1 MKRSFV
7 VLSIVAVVGVMGAFN
22 APMASAQTVGDVRA
36 QIQQL
41 SARIAELRAQ
51 LNLLI
56 AGMSSSNTGEGTS
69 SGDESS
75 DAQIRSA
82 FQPDNKPLPR
92 VCNLLRRS
100 LSHGASG
107 EDVSGLQ
114 EFLRDEGQF
123 TANVTGYFGPITAK
137 ALAHW
142 QESQGIE
149 NVGIAGPITR
159 ARIKAKCGLP
169 DQGGIPGQ
177 RFSATPERGG
187 APLSV
192 AFSTWVAGNRP
203 VGDSYTI
210 DFGDGASELAA
221 NCDAPFD
228 KCLSPG
234 QNKHTYTSDGTY
246 IATLIHTQD
255 FCGGNP
261 QCLAPV
267 KREIVGRIKIYV
279 GSVTS
284 CTTEY
289 NPVCG
294 RKILASCTTGNCNV
308 DTTYSNRCSMEA
320 DSAKFL
326 YQGQCRVDT
335 GDPAND
341 PQCKLWFDGCNT
353 CSRNTPG
360 GTAICTLRACI
371 LGYPEG
377 QGPPKPYC
385 REYFSDSSNKPPT
398 ISSFSGPTTL
408 NVNQTGTWAIKAS
421 DPNNGS
427 LRYQITWGDEAMVSP
442 YGLVSAA
449 PERAFTQT
457 TTFTHAYSNAG
468 TYTVT
473 IQVFNDDY
481 SNYKEG
487 ATAKTS
493 STVRVGAGVCPAVAA
508 PSGTTCTTTDNIQ
521 GIWQLYTTDQ
531 GCQNWRCA
539 ASIPVACTAEYAPVC
554 GRTPDSC
561 FYTDPPPASCSGM
574 GWREERTYSNRCA
587 MNAAGATFLRGGSC
601 MDMIPTGY

>member
-1 MKRSFV
+1 

-22 APMASAQTVGDVRA
+22 TPMASAQTVEDVRA

-69 SGDESS
+69 SSDESS

-149 NVGIAGPITR
+149 SVGIAGPITR
-159 ARIKAKCGLP
+159 ARIKVKCGPL
-169 DQGGIPGQ
+169 DQSGIPGQ
-177 RFSATPERGG
+177 RFSATPERGE

-192 AFSTWVAGNRP
+192 AFSTWIAGNRP
-203 VGDSYTI
+203 AGDSYTI
-210 DFGDGASELAA
+210 DFGDGTSELAA
-221 NCDAPFD
+221 NCYAPFD

-279 GSVTS
+279 GSVTN

-294 RKILASCTTGNCNV
+294 SKPIVCITTPCNPV
-308 DTTYSNRCSMEA
+308 KQTYGNRCAMNA
-320 DSAKFL
+320 DGATFL
-326 YQGQCRVDT
+326 YEGICRVDT

-341 PQCKLWFDGCNT
+341 PQCRSWYDGCNT
-353 CSRNTPG
+353 CSREYPG
-360 GTAICTLRACI
+360 GPAMCTLRACPFDT
-371 LGYPEG
+371 LPH
-377 QGPPKPYC
+377 PRC
-385 REYFSDSSNKPPT
+385 TAYFDNTGNKPPT

-408 NVNQTGTWAIKAS
+408 NVNQTGTWTIRAS
-421 DPNNGS
+421 DPENQS
-427 LRYQITWGDEAMVSP
+427 LDYQIYWGDEPVFSDLIANTVATSF
-442 YGLVSAA
+442 V
-449 PERAFTQT
+449 QT
-457 TTFTHAYSNAG
+457 TTFTHSYSAAG
-468 TYTVT
+468 VYTVQ
-473 IQVFNDDY
+473 IVVRDA
-481 SNYKEG
+481 SGGK
-487 ATAKTS
+487 ARTS
-493 STVRVGAGVCPAVAA
+493 TTVRVGIVGVDCPVLNA
-508 PSGTTCTTTDNIQ
+508 PEGPTCTASNNVQ
-521 GIWQLYTTDQ
+521 GTWQLYTTDR

-539 ASIPVACTAEYAPVC
+539 TSVPVACTADAMLCPDGSYV
-554 GRTPDSC
+554 GRTGPNC
-561 FYTDPPPASCSGM
+561 QFVCPI
-574 GWREERTYSNRCA
+574 N
-587 MNAAGATFLRGGSC
+587 
-601 MDMIPTGY
+601 

>member
-22 APMASAQTVGDVRA
+22 TPMASAQTVEDVRA

-56 AGMSSSNTGEGTS
+56 ADMSSSNTGEGTS
-69 SGDESS
+69 SSDESS

>member
-1 MKRSFV
+1 M
-7 VLSIVAVVGVMGAFN
+7 LSIVAVVGVMGAFN
-22 APMASAQTVGDVRA
+22 TPMASAQTVEDVRA

-69 SGDESS
+69 SSDESS

-107 EDVSGLQ
+107 EDVSGLP

-149 NVGIAGPITR
+149 SVGIAGPITR
-159 ARIKAKCGLP
+159 ARIKVKCGPL
-169 DQGGIPGQ
+169 DQSGIPGQ
-177 RFSATPERGG
+177 RFSATPERGE

-192 AFSTWVAGNRP
+192 AFSTWIAGNRP
-203 VGDSYTI
+203 AGDSYTI
-210 DFGDGASELAA
+210 DFGDGTSELAA
-221 NCDAPFD
+221 NCYAPFD

-279 GSVTS
+279 GSMTN

-294 RKILASCTTGNCNV
+294 SKPIVCITTPCNPV
-308 DTTYSNRCSMEA
+308 KQTYGNRCAMNA
-320 DSAKFL
+320 DGATFL
-326 YQGQCRVDT
+326 YEGICRVDT

-341 PQCKLWFDGCNT
+341 PQCRSWYDGCNT
-353 CSRNTPG
+353 CSREYPG
-360 GTAICTLRACI
+360 GPAMCTLRACPFDT
-371 LGYPEG
+371 LPH
-377 QGPPKPYC
+377 PRC
-385 REYFSDSSNKPPT
+385 TAYFDNTGNKPPT

-408 NVNQTGTWAIKAS
+408 NVNQTGTWTIRAS
-421 DPNNGS
+421 DPENQS
-427 LRYQITWGDEAMVSP
+427 LDYQIYWGDEPVFSDLIANTVATSF
-442 YGLVSAA
+442 V
-449 PERAFTQT
+449 QT
-457 TTFTHAYSNAG
+457 TTFTHSYSAAG
-468 TYTVT
+468 VYTVQ
-473 IQVFNDDY
+473 IVVRDA
-481 SNYKEG
+481 SGGK
-487 ATAKTS
+487 ARTS
-493 STVRVGAGVCPAVAA
+493 TTVRVGIVGVDCPVLNA
-508 PSGTTCTTTDNIQ
+508 PEGPTCTASNNVQ
-521 GIWQLYTTDQ
+521 GTWQLYTTDR

-539 ASIPVACTAEYAPVC
+539 TSVPVACTADAMLCPDGSYV
-554 GRTPDSC
+554 GRTGPNC
-561 FYTDPPPASCSGM
+561 QFVCPI
-574 GWREERTYSNRCA
+574 N
-587 MNAAGATFLRGGSC
+587 
-601 MDMIPTGY
+601 

>member
-1 MKRSFV
+1 M
-7 VLSIVAVVGVMGAFN
+7 LSIVAVVGVMGAFN

-246 IATLIHTQD
+246 VATLIHTQD

>member
-561 FYTDPPPASCSGM
+561 FFTDPPPASCSGM
-574 GWREERTYSNRCA
+574 GWREERTYSNRCM
-587 MNAAGATFLRGGSC
+587 MNAAGATFLYEGQCR
-601 MDMIPTGY
+601 T

>member
-22 APMASAQTVGDVRA
+22 TPMASAQTVEDVRA

-279 GSVTS
+279 GSMTN

-289 NPVCG
+289 NPMCGSKPIVC
-294 RKILASCTTGNCNV
+294 ITTPCNPV
-308 DTTYSNRCSMEA
+308 KQTYGNRCAMNA
-320 DSAKFL
+320 DGATFL
-326 YQGQCRVDT
+326 YEGICRVDT

-341 PQCKLWFDGCNT
+341 PQCRSWYDGCNT
-353 CSRNTPG
+353 CSREYPG
-360 GTAICTLRACI
+360 GPAMCTLRACPFDT
-371 LGYPEG
+371 LPH
-377 QGPPKPYC
+377 PRC
-385 REYFSDSSNKPPT
+385 TAYFDNTGNKPPT

>member
-1 MKRSFV
+1 MNMKRSFV

-22 APMASAQTVGDVRA
+22 TPMASAQTVEDVRA

-69 SGDESS
+69 SSDESS

-149 NVGIAGPITR
+149 SVGIAGPITR
-159 ARIKAKCGLP
+159 ARIKVKCGPL
-169 DQGGIPGQ
+169 DQSGIPGQ
-177 RFSATPERGG
+177 RFSATPERGE

-192 AFSTWVAGNRP
+192 AFSTWIAGNRP
-203 VGDSYTI
+203 AGDSYTI
-210 DFGDGASELAA
+210 DFGDGTSELAA
-221 NCDAPFD
+221 NCYAPFD

-279 GSVTS
+279 GSVTN

-294 RKILASCTTGNCNV
+294 SKPIVCITTPCNPV
-308 DTTYSNRCSMEA
+308 KQTYGNRCAMNA
-320 DSAKFL
+320 DGATFL
-326 YQGQCRVDT
+326 YEGICRVDT

-341 PQCKLWFDGCNT
+341 PQCRSWYDGCNT
-353 CSRNTPG
+353 CSREYPG
-360 GTAICTLRACI
+360 GGPAMCTLRACPFDT
-371 LGYPEG
+371 LPH
-377 QGPPKPYC
+377 PRC
-385 REYFSDSSNKPPT
+385 TAYFDNTGNKPPT

-408 NVNQTGTWAIKAS
+408 NVNQTGTWTIRAS
-421 DPNNGS
+421 DPENQS
-427 LRYQITWGDEAMVSP
+427 LDYQIYWGDEPVFSDLIANTVATSF
-442 YGLVSAA
+442 V
-449 PERAFTQT
+449 QT
-457 TTFTHAYSNAG
+457 TTFTHSYSAAG
-468 TYTVT
+468 VYTVQ
-473 IQVFNDDY
+473 IVVRDA
-481 SNYKEG
+481 SGGK
-487 ATAKTS
+487 ARTS
-493 STVRVGAGVCPAVAA
+493 TTVRVGIVGVDCPVLNA
-508 PSGTTCTTTDNIQ
+508 PEGPTCTASNNVQ
-521 GIWQLYTTDQ
+521 GTWQLYTTDR

-539 ASIPVACTAEYAPVC
+539 TSVPVACTADAMLCPDGSYV
-554 GRTPDSC
+554 GRTGPNC
-561 FYTDPPPASCSGM
+561 QFVCPI
-574 GWREERTYSNRCA
+574 N
-587 MNAAGATFLRGGSC
+587 
-601 MDMIPTGY
+601 

>member
-1 MKRSFV
+1 M
-7 VLSIVAVVGVMGAFN
+7 LSIVAVVGVMGAFN
-22 APMASAQTVGDVRA
+22 TPMASAQTVEDVRA

-69 SGDESS
+69 SSDESS

-149 NVGIAGPITR
+149 SVGIAGPITR
-159 ARIKAKCGLP
+159 ARIKVKCGPL
-169 DQGGIPGQ
+169 DQSGIPGQ
-177 RFSATPERGG
+177 RFSATPERGE

-192 AFSTWVAGNRP
+192 AFSTWIAGNRP
-203 VGDSYTI
+203 AGDSYTI
-210 DFGDGASELAA
+210 DFGDGTSELAA
-221 NCDAPFD
+221 NCYAPFD

-279 GSVTS
+279 GSVTN

-294 RKILASCTTGNCNV
+294 SKPIVCITTPCNPV
-308 DTTYSNRCSMEA
+308 KQTYGNRCAMNA
-320 DSAKFL
+320 DGATFL
-326 YQGQCRVDT
+326 YEGICRVDT

-341 PQCKLWFDGCNT
+341 PQCRSWYDGCNT
-353 CSRNTPG
+353 CSREYPG
-360 GTAICTLRACI
+360 GPAMCTLRACPFDT
-371 LGYPEG
+371 LPH
-377 QGPPKPYC
+377 PRC
-385 REYFSDSSNKPPT
+385 TAYFDNTGNKPPT

-408 NVNQTGTWAIKAS
+408 NVNQTGTWTIRAS
-421 DPNNGS
+421 DPENQS
-427 LRYQITWGDEAMVSP
+427 LDYQIYWGDEPVFSDLIANTVATSF
-442 YGLVSAA
+442 V
-449 PERAFTQT
+449 QT
-457 TTFTHAYSNAG
+457 TTFTHSYSAAG
-468 TYTVT
+468 VYTVQ
-473 IQVFNDDY
+473 IVVRDA
-481 SNYKEG
+481 SGGK
-487 ATAKTS
+487 ARTS
-493 STVRVGAGVCPAVAA
+493 TTVRVGIVGVDCPVLNA
-508 PSGTTCTTTDNIQ
+508 PEGPTCTASNNVQ
-521 GIWQLYTTDQ
+521 GTWQLYTTDR

-539 ASIPVACTAEYAPVC
+539 TSVPVACTADAMLCPDGSYV
-554 GRTPDSC
+554 GRTGPNC
-561 FYTDPPPASCSGM
+561 QFVCPI
-574 GWREERTYSNRCA
+574 N
-587 MNAAGATFLRGGSC
+587 
-601 MDMIPTGY
+601 

>member
-1 MKRSFV
+1 M
-7 VLSIVAVVGVMGAFN
+7 
-22 APMASAQTVGDVRA
+22 
-36 QIQQL
+36 
-41 SARIAELRAQ
+41 
-51 LNLLI
+51 
-56 AGMSSSNTGEGTS
+56 
-69 SGDESS
+69 
-75 DAQIRSA
+75 
-82 FQPDNKPLPR
+82 
-92 VCNLLRRS
+92 
-100 LSHGASG
+100 
-107 EDVSGLQ
+107 
-114 EFLRDEGQF
+114 
-123 TANVTGYFGPITAK
+123 
-137 ALAHW
+137 
-142 QESQGIE
+142 
-149 NVGIAGPITR
+149 
-159 ARIKAKCGLP
+159 
-169 DQGGIPGQ
+169 
-177 RFSATPERGG
+177 
-187 APLSV
+187 
-192 AFSTWVAGNRP
+192 
-203 VGDSYTI
+203 
-210 DFGDGASELAA
+210 
-221 NCDAPFD
+221 
-228 KCLSPG
+228 
-234 QNKHTYTSDGTY
+234 
-246 IATLIHTQD
+246 
-255 FCGGNP
+255 
-261 QCLAPV
+261 
-267 KREIVGRIKIYV
+267 
-279 GSVTS
+279 
-284 CTTEY
+284 
-289 NPVCG
+289 
-294 RKILASCTTGNCNV
+294 
-308 DTTYSNRCSMEA
+308 
-320 DSAKFL
+320 
-326 YQGQCRVDT
+326 
-335 GDPAND
+335 
-341 PQCKLWFDGCNT
+341 
-353 CSRNTPG
+353 
-360 GTAICTLRACI
+360 CTLRACPFDT
-371 LGYPEG
+371 LPH
-377 QGPPKPYC
+377 PRC
-385 REYFSDSSNKPPT
+385 TAYFDNTGNKPPT